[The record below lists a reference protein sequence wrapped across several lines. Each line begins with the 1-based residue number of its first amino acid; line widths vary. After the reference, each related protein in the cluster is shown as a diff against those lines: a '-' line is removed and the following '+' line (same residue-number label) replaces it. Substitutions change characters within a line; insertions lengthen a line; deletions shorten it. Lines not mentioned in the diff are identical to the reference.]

1 MSRPGCGNCDC
12 DKEVP
17 LGVTAFLRF
26 RAQSGVPLQAVRS
39 GSVSMRRVLV
49 IDDQVDVRTMISIV
63 LRIHDFDVVG
73 VATEAAGLDEFDGT
87 AFDVAIIDI
96 FLGRGSGLDVIAKI
110 RERAPGF
117 PIVAISG
124 VTALDF
130 VAESPELSD
139 VICLRKPFR
148 PAELV
153 RVTEVAIAS
162 RAVDV
167 DPDKEKRPGE
177 PGR

>member
-1 MSRPGCGNCDC
+1 
-12 DKEVP
+12 
-17 LGVTAFLRF
+17 
-26 RAQSGVPLQAVRS
+26 
-39 GSVSMRRVLV
+39 VSSALRRVLV

-63 LRIHDFDVVG
+63 LRIHHFEVVG
-73 VATEAAGLDEFDGT
+73 TATAAAGLNEFDGA

-96 FLGRGSGLDVIAKI
+96 LLGRTSGLDAIVKI
-110 RERAPGF
+110 RERVPGF

-124 VTALDF
+124 MTPLDF

-153 RVTEVAIAS
+153 RATEVAIAS
-162 RAVDV
+162 RPVDAAW
-167 DPDKEKRPGE
+167 
-177 PGR
+177 